1 MIAKKINFNIYMYL
15 LLPGLILSVFAVP
28 MFLYSVEHIYLYI
41 LVAVQSYLIGCTPF
55 GYLIHRIRTGEDI
68 RNYGSGKI
76 GTSNVFRTSGG
87 VIGLLVLCLDA
98 SKGIAVIYI
107 CRQLFIDESMLVI
120 STLLALVGHN
130 WPVILSFKGGRGIAI
145 AAGTLLV
152 LTTIQALIGLAI
164 FLPVTLI
171 SKYLSLGS
179 ILGVIGAVISIVI
192 MTFFGIYPIQYS
204 VYGIIAGVVI
214 IFQHRDNIKR
224 IMSRTER
231 KIGQPAVKIK

>member
-1 MIAKKINFNIYMYL
+1 
-15 LLPGLILSVFAVP
+15 
-28 MFLYSVEHIYLYI
+28 
-41 LVAVQSYLIGCTPF
+41 
-55 GYLIHRIRTGEDI
+55 
-68 RNYGSGKI
+68 
-76 GTSNVFRTSGG
+76 
-87 VIGLLVLCLDA
+87 
-98 SKGIAVIYI
+98 
-107 CRQLFIDESMLVI
+107 MLVI

-152 LTTIQALIGLAI
+152 LTTIPALIGLAI
-164 FLPVTLI
+164 FFPVTLI

-224 IMSRTER
+224 IISRTER
-231 KIGQPAVKIK
+231 KIGQPGVKIK